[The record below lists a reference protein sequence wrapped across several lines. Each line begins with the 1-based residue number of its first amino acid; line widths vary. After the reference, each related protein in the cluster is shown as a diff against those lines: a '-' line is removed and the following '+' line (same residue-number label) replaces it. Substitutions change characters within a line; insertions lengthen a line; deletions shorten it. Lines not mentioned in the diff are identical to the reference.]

1 MNKTI
6 KKVISLVLCVLML
19 MSVAAVGFSSFA
31 TSEIPVS
38 EVTTTAAAEEEPE
51 VEDHGTLFEVI
62 LGFFIEIGNLFKY
75 IFYDLLLGKAA

>member
-51 VEDHGTLFEVI
+51 VEEHRMFYQVI
-62 LGFFIEIGNLFKY
+62 FDFFIEIGNFFKY
-75 IFYDLLLGKAA
+75 IFYDLLLGEAA

>member
-38 EVTTTAAAEEEPE
+38 EVTTTAPAEEEPE
-51 VEDHGTLFEVI
+51 VEEHRMFYQVI
-62 LGFFIEIGNLFKY
+62 IDFFIEIGSFFKY

>member
-38 EVTTTAAAEEEPE
+38 EVATETTEEQPE
-51 VEDHGTLFEVI
+51 VEEHKMFYQVI
-62 LGFFIEIGNLFKY
+62 IEFFIEIGSFFKY